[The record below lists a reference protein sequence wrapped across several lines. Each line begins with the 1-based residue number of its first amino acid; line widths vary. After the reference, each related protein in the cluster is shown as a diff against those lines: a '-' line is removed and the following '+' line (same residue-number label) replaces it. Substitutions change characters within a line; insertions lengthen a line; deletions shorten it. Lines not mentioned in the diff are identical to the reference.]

1 MAGVCPAADPSSS
14 LGLKKVLAVC
24 IRVAPV
30 LSVHVARQIRRT
42 AAEHPFARLGQDGV
56 DAAFL

>member
-1 MAGVCPAADPSSS
+1 